1 MGILRFRVA
10 EKELLEFGTAF
21 VEFIRG
27 TTATK
32 PVDVTY
38 SNGTGQNVVVNE
50 IFYTHLTPGTDGY
63 IQVKSLTN
71 QTLTGSGIL
80 NLSMT
85 HTVSTT
91 QADQTV
97 SFNYDSS
104 PIDINVNYNSKPVAD
119 DIIIDIPNRS
129 DYTFLTTD
137 FTSHYSDFDSD
148 ALAAISIYGTV
159 TGYKISGV
167 NYIEGDW
174 ILISDIAAGLLTYEA
189 LDQNDYY
196 ETNNTWKAK
205 DINGNISN

>member
-10 EKELLEFGTAF
+10 KRELLEFGTAF

-38 SNGTGQNVVVNE
+38 TNGTGQLVTVNE
-50 IFYTHLTPGTDGY
+50 IFYTHLIPGTDGY

-71 QTLTGSGIL
+71 QNLTGSGIL

-91 QADQTV
+91 QTDQTV
-97 SFNYDSS
+97 SFTYDSS
-104 PIDINVNYNSKPVAD
+104 PIDINVSYNSKPVAD

-137 FTSHYSDFDSD
+137 FTDHYSDFDSD
-148 ALAAISIYGTV
+148 ALAAISIYGIV

-167 NYIEGDW
+167 DYIEGDW

-189 LDQNDYY
+189 LDQNAYY
-196 ETNNTWKAK
+196 ETNNTWEAK